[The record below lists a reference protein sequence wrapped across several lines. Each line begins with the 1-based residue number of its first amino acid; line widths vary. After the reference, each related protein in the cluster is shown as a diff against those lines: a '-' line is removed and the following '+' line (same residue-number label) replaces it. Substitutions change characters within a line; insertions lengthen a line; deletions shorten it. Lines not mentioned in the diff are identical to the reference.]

1 MKKGTR
7 NFIEDCIVTTKT
19 NLVAI
24 K

>member
-19 NLVAI
+19 NLVVI